1 MTKSRVLR
9 LAFRLNQ
16 DEHDLITWAARVR
29 GQSIS
34 EYVRTTALDRAGV
47 ALVEIES
54 SFQPKESAS

>member
-9 LAFRLNQ
+9 LAFRLNK
-16 DEHDLITWAARVR
+16 DEHDLITWAARAR

-34 EYVRTTALDRAGV
+34 EYVRTSALERAGI

-54 SFQPKESAS
+54 SFQQSESAL